1 MKAQKNISS
10 LLLIVLTTVLLLSC
24 EKNDQDQ
31 DYGDPKIFI
40 PQSLTSGSNLNYF
53 VPKGLDSA
61 SRNYIIDVTNNQVN
75 VLLGVY
81 RSGKVNDDSYSVN
94 ISTRPDTINTLIAS
108 NLLTNTVLLPEG
120 LYKLPSSVT
129 VPDGKNATS
138 FYLAINSS
146 LLKAN
151 YSGKRVALAV
161 AATNAS
167 KFSLSPVNNKVIVII
182 DVNAL
187 KL

>member
-1 MKAQKNISS
+1 MKAQKKISA
-10 LLLIVLTTVLLLSC
+10 IILTFLASVMLLSC
-24 EKNDQDQ
+24 EKNDKDL

-61 SRNYIIDVTNNQVN
+61 SRNYIIDFKNNQVN

-81 RSGKVNDDSYSVN
+81 RSGKVKDDSYSVS
-94 ISTRPDTINTLIAS
+94 ISTRPDTVSTLIA
-108 NLLTNTVLLPEG
+108 NNILTNTVLLPEG

-129 VPDGKNATS
+129 VPDGKNAAS
-138 FYLAINSS
+138 FYLSINSS

-151 YSGKRVALAV
+151 YSGKRVALAI
-161 AATNAS
+161 AASNAS
-167 KFSLSPVNNKVIVII
+167 RYSLNAVNNKVIVIV

>member
-61 SRNYIIDVTNNQVN
+61 SRNYIIDVKNNQVI

-81 RSGKVNDDSYSVN
+81 RSGKVKDDSYSVN
-94 ISTRPDTINTLIAS
+94 ISTRPDTVNTLIAS

-167 KFSLSPVNNKVIVII
+167 KFSLSPVNNIVIVII